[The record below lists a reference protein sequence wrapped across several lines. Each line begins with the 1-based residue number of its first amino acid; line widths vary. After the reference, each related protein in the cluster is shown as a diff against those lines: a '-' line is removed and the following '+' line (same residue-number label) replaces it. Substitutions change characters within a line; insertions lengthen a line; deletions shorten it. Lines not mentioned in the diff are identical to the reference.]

1 MRIQRC
7 GYPDI
12 KIASYQDSRGGD
24 ERMGWEGSR
33 ANHWSDIGDRLDEK
47 LCGLLRSGF
56 LRQ

>member
-12 KIASYQDSRGGD
+12 KIASYQDIRTGD

-33 ANHWSDIGDRLDEK
+33 AHQRLDYGDRLVEE
-47 LCGLLRSGF
+47 LCGF
-56 LRQ
+56 LRSRFLRQ